1 MITGIG
7 IDIIEVG
14 RVKKSAEAHERFL
27 ERIFTAEEIRYSESM
42 HNKYLHLAA
51 RFAAKEAFFKA
62 IGRRVSWTAVG
73 VVNLPSGKP
82 ELALYNI
89 KKEDFGFD
97 RVSVSLSHINDYGLA
112 MVVLERASLGE

>member
-7 IDIIEVG
+7 IDIIEVA
-14 RVKKSAEAHERFL
+14 RVKKAAEAHARFL
-27 ERIFTAEEIRYSESM
+27 EKLFTPEEIRYSESM

-62 IGRRVSWTAVG
+62 LGRRIPWKAVG

-82 ELALYNI
+82 ELVFTAKQGL
-89 KKEDFGFD
+89 GFD
-97 RVSVSLSHINDYGLA
+97 RASVSLSHINDYSLA
-112 MVVLERASLGE
+112 MVILEKD

>member
-1 MITGIG
+1 MIIGTGV
-7 IDIIEVG
+7 DIIEVA
-14 RVKKSAEAHERFL
+14 RVKKAAEAHSRFL
-27 ERIFTAEEIRYSESM
+27 EKIFTAEEIRYSETM

-62 IGRRVSWTAVG
+62 LGHRISWTAVG

-82 ELALYNI
+82 ELAVTVPESL
-89 KKEDFGFD
+89 GFD

-112 MVVLERASLGE
+112 MVVLEKD